1 MIRIEALAVRY
12 RGFALEDITIQV
24 APGEFF
30 CLIGPTGAGKTVVLE
45 STAGLVAA
53 DSGSIRIAGRDV
65 THLPPERR
73 RIGIV
78 YQDSALFPHLTVGQN
93 IRFGLRYH
101 PDGHRF
107 HAARLPF
114 LLEQLAL
121 EDLVDR
127 SVTHLSGGEKQRV
140 ALARALVVEPE
151 VLLLDEPLS
160 ALDPNFREEIR
171 DVLKQLHHE
180 TGITVLMVTHDF
192 SEAQYLGQRA
202 AVIRNGRIEQ
212 IGTVQRIFHEPET
225 PFVARFVGMKN
236 LFPAVFEGT
245 AADLGGFAIRLSAP
259 AEKERGQVAFRPE
272 DVTLFRVDNAP
283 AVTNRIACRIEKIIP
298 RGIFSEVHLR
308 AERIRVNAVVTAAS
322 LSRSGFFENER
333 VCAAVEP
340 KRVHVI

>member
-1 MIRIEALAVRY
+1 MIRIEGLGVRL
-12 RGFALEDITIQV
+12 RRFALEDIAIAV
-24 APGEFF
+24 ASGEFF
-30 CLIGPTGAGKTVVLE
+30 CLIGPTGAGKTLVLE
-45 STAGLVAA
+45 SVAGLVSV
-53 DSGSIRIAGRDV
+53 DSGRIRIAGRDV

-78 YQDSALFPHLTVGQN
+78 YQDSALFPHLTVGEN
-93 IRFGLRYH
+93 IRYGLRYH
-101 PDGHRF
+101 PDGRRF
-107 HAARLPF
+107 HASRLPF

-121 EDLVDR
+121 GDLVGR
-127 SVTHLSGGEKQRV
+127 SVIHLSGGEKQRV

-202 AVIRNGRIEQ
+202 AVIRNGKIEQ
-212 IGTVQRIFHEPET
+212 IGTVQRIFNEPET

-236 LFPAVFEGT
+236 LFPAVFQGT
-245 AADLGGFAIRLSAP
+245 DVDVGGLALRLSAP
-259 AEKERGQVAFRPE
+259 AEKERGRVAFRPE
-272 DVTLFRVDNAP
+272 DVTLFRVDDAP
-283 AVTNRIACRIEKIIP
+283 GGTNRIVCRIEKIVP

-308 AERIRVNAVVTAAS
+308 AEQIRVNAVVTAAS
-322 LSRSGFFENER
+322 LSRSGFFENEN
-333 VCAAVEP
+333 VCAAVDPE
-340 KRVHVI
+340 RLHVI